1 MEITECKYRIRCEM
15 GACGN
20 LADYTVRPARTG
32 VRSHMHICASCLGEL
47 ALLGSQ
53 TLKRA
58 KTKAEDGQ

>member
-1 MEITECKYRIRCEM
+1 M

-53 TLKRA
+53 TLKCA
-58 KTKAEDGQ
+58 KKTAEGEK